1 MAIGT
6 KNHKLELDIAI
17 AALVQQQ
24 WLHTLNA
31 ARFPELPPEG
41 IPIGKGGGM
50 GMVGGAY
57 RGLDEKEEGMA
68 KRLAREEEERLEEEA
83 RHGKAQYDEK
93 GQRVGYENPKG
104 VRGASSLA
112 RSFVRSSVCR
122 QTHDRLSSES
132 RTVADRG

>member
-1 MAIGT
+1 MFFLRARNLME
-6 KNHKLELDIAI
+6 K
-17 AALVQQQ
+17 QQ